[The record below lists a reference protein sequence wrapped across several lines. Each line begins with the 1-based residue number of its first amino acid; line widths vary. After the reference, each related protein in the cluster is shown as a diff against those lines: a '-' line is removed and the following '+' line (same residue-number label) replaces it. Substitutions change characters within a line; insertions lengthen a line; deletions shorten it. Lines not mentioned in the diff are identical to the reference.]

1 MIYDHLSNESFCE
14 KLESIQYK
22 AVLAITGAVQGTS
35 RENIFMELRLE
46 SLKPRRWL
54 TSLCCVFKIMRNQAP
69 EYLNNLI
76 PKRSQSF
83 NSRNLYTLSEEK
95 NSAKNVELFCQ
106 SRKSDDYF
114 YQRLIFTDKYS
125 YRVFFLETRTFSI
138 C

>member
-22 AVLAITGAVQGTS
+22 AVLAITGAIQGTS

-46 SLKPRRWL
+46 SLKL
-54 TSLCCVFKIMRNQAP
+54 K
-69 EYLNNLI
+69 I

-95 NSAKNVELFCQ
+95 NSVKNVELFCQ
-106 SRKSDDYF
+106 
-114 YQRLIFTDKYS
+114 
-125 YRVFFLETRTFSI
+125 
-138 C
+138 

>member
-22 AVLAITGAVQGTS
+22 AILAITGSIQGKS

-46 SLKPRRWL
+46 SLKSRRWF
-54 TSLCCVFKIMRNQAP
+54 TSLCCIFKIMRNQTP

-95 NSAKNVELFCQ
+95 KSAKNVELFCQ
-106 SRKSDDYF
+106 SRMF
-114 YQRLIFTDKYS
+114 FLNIFFLTMTIFTDD
-125 YRVFFLETRTFSI
+125 
-138 C
+138 